1 MLLWGVVRGA
11 AAGKLTKQSGISNYA
26 SPAFKWNELGS
37 IVVYLRLAAAKL
49 QLGVN
54 LEISTLFPK

>member
-1 MLLWGVVRGA
+1 MLLWGVVRGV

-26 SPAFKWNELGS
+26 SPAFKRNELGS
-37 IVVYLRLAAAKL
+37 IVVYLWLAAAKL

>member
-1 MLLWGVVRGA
+1 MLLWGVVCGT

-26 SPAFKWNELGS
+26 SPALRNELGS
-37 IVVYLRLAAAKL
+37 IVVYLWLAAAKL